1 MCPERAGLR
10 REWRELAGASA
21 GCTGELT
28 CATRGIAG
36 VLVAQHAGAGEAP
49 GSVDEHA
56 HADAFRLHVAD
67 RLDVPVL
74 RRDGLRALEDTASIG
89 VRRARAESGV
99 DRSATE
105 VPHGSG
111 RYTDRALTRWWRNW

>member
-10 REWRELAGASA
+10 REWREPAGASA

-28 CATRGIAG
+28 CATRSIAG

-67 RLDVPVL
+67 RLDVAVL
-74 RRDGLRALEDTASIG
+74 RRDGLRPLEDTARVG
-89 VRRARAESGV
+89 VRSTGADRSV
-99 DRSATE
+99 DRSPTE
-105 VPHGSG
+105 VPHGAG
-111 RYTDRALTRWWRNW
+111 RYTERARTRWWRNW